1 MAEFAITWFMSE
13 PSVRTSRRAIGS
25 VLLAVLTVGGGF
37 FLGRATAPP
46 PPVPEPVP
54 VVTVPTPTP
63 SPAEVRAALDRG
75 GIIALAQ
82 QAADAFASGAA
93 MPAQVSQAAGRRFD
107 VVIPFGCSGPVGDIA
122 GRSSAWQYDAV
133 EETLRASVAPF
144 TWQGMDWGV
153 GNSTAGPAKGFWI
166 SRPWSSSSDCPERD
180 TAPVPQGVEAITL
193 TGQTLA
199 LMQFFAAGANGE
211 GWREGRPFEVVKRIA
226 PGQID
231 NRKGL
236 RLRVQGRIESS
247 RNGGPVRCIQPGGM
261 EQRPICA
268 VVVQMEE
275 VRIELPSSGEVLGT
289 WPVDQRR

>member
-1 MAEFAITWFMSE
+1 MAEFAITCFMAE

-37 FLGRATAPP
+37 LLGRATAPP
-46 PPVPEPVP
+46 PPVPDSVP
-54 VVTVPTPTP
+54 VATAPTPTP

-82 QAADAFASGAA
+82 RAADAFASGAA
-93 MPAQVSQAAGRRFD
+93 MPAQVRQAGGRRFD

-122 GRSSAWQYDAV
+122 GQLNAWQYDAV
-133 EETLRASVAPF
+133 EETLRASVTPS
-144 TWQGMDWGV
+144 TWQSTDWGL
-153 GNSTAGPAKGFWI
+153 GDSTARAAKGFWI
-166 SRPWSSSSDCPERD
+166 SRPWSSSNDCPERD

-193 TGQTLA
+193 PGQTLA
-199 LMQFFAAGANGE
+199 IVQFFAAGANGE
-211 GWREGRPFEVVKRIA
+211 GWREGRPFEVVKRMA
-226 PGQID
+226 PDQVD

-247 RNGGPVRCIQPGGM
+247 RNDGPVRCIQPGGM

-268 VVVQMEE
+268 VMVRMEE
-275 VRIELPSSGEVLGT
+275 VRIELPSSREVLGA